1 MSNPL
6 RKSMNTQNAGLG
18 TGING
23 GMNNPFGMF
32 MSRFNEFQQ
41 FAKGMNPN
49 EAKERV
55 QQMLF
60 SGQMTKEQFDQFS
73 ALARQFQGMLGG
85 NRK

>member
-6 RKSMNTQNAGLG
+6 FKSMNKQNAGPG
-18 TGING
+18 TGNNY

-32 MSRFNEFQQ
+32 MNRFNEFQQ

-55 QQMLF
+55 QQMLS
-60 SGQMTKEQFDQFS
+60 SGQMTKEQFDQLS
-73 ALARQFQGMLGG
+73 SLARQFQGMLGG

>member
-6 RKSMNTQNAGLG
+6 RKSMNKQNAGPG
-18 TGING
+18 TGINDATI
-23 GMNNPFGMF
+23 NPFGIF
-32 MSRFNEFQQ
+32 MNRFNEFQQ

-55 QQMLF
+55 QQMLS

-73 ALARQFQGMLGG
+73 ALARQFQGILGG